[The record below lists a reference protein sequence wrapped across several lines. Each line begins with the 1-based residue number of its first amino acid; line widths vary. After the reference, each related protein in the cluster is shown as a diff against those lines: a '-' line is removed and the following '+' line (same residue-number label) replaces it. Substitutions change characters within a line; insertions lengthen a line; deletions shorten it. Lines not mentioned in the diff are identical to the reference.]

1 MRGAEFPVP
10 RSLATAVTA
19 EGREVWLD
27 TLPGVVTDI
36 ERAWS
41 LTVGQPFEP
50 GGQTAW
56 VAPAVTATGGQ
67 RVVKLGWRHYE
78 AEHEADGLRAWA
90 GSGAVMLYDA
100 LEYPLTN
107 ALLLER
113 CLPGRALTSEPEE
126 RQDAV
131 IAGLLRRLRI
141 APPDTGRVR
150 SLAQMCER
158 WASQCDADL
167 DAGRMPLDPA
177 LAAEGVAVLRALP
190 GSERDQTLLC
200 TDLHAGNVL
209 SAQRQPWLMI
219 DPKPCIGDAAFDVV
233 QHLLNCTQRLHD
245 DPVALVERVADLA
258 GVDRDRARLWL
269 FARCVQESP
278 AQPALAGVARRLA
291 SEYRIPG

>member
-10 RSLATAVTA
+10 RSLAAAVAA

-56 VAPAVTATGGQ
+56 VAPAVTATGEQ

-78 AEHEADGLRAWA
+78 AEGEADGLRAWA
-90 GSGAVMLYDA
+90 GSGAVLLYDVM
-100 LEYPLTN
+100 EYPHTN

-113 CLPGRALTSEPEE
+113 CLPGRALSLEPEE

-131 IAGLLRRLRI
+131 IAELLRRLRV
-141 APPDTGRVR
+141 APPAAAGLR
-150 SLAQMCER
+150 SLAEMCER
-158 WASQCDADL
+158 WATQCDADL
-167 DAGRMPLDPA
+167 RAGRIPMEPG
-177 LAAEGVAVLRALP
+177 LAAEGVAVLRSLP
-190 GSERDQTLLC
+190 GSAPDHVLLC

-209 SAQRQPWLMI
+209 SAQREPWLVI

-269 FARCVQESP
+269 LARCVMESP
-278 AQPALAGVARRLA
+278 EEPGLAGVARRLA
-291 SEYRIPG
+291 TEYRISG